1 MAILKGRFVGET
13 LYSEGLRMQEI
24 AHRSVSE
31 GNPDQVI
38 LLEHPNV
45 YTLGRR
51 GDHQDILVGPDVIQ
65 KLKLEIFETDR
76 GGEVTYHG
84 PGQLVAYPIIDLR
97 RLNQGPIEFV
107 RKLET
112 LTTSLLSTYN
122 ISATSVN
129 KPTGVWIGNKKI
141 ASIGIKVSNKITSHG
156 LALNINT
163 DLSYFDHIIACGL
176 AESQPT
182 SLSKETNQTHD
193 MKKIAYEMA
202 VELATILGSDLQ
214 WDSTHPD

>member
-1 MAILKGRFVGET
+1 MAILKGRYVGET
-13 LYSEGLRMQEI
+13 PYSEGLRMQEL
-24 AHRSVSE
+24 AHRSVSA
-31 GNPDQVI
+31 GAPDQLI

-51 GDHQDILVGPDVIQ
+51 GGHQDILISADVIQ
-65 KLKLEIFETDR
+65 KLGLEIFETDR

-84 PGQLVAYPIIDLR
+84 PGQLVAYPIIDLNR
-97 RLNQGPIEFV
+97 VKQGPIEFV
-107 RKLET
+107 KRLET
-112 LTTSLLSTYN
+112 LTISLLSSYGV
-122 ISATSVN
+122 SATSAN
-129 KPTGVWIGNKKI
+129 KPTGVWVGNTKI

-156 LALNINT
+156 LAININT

-182 SLSKETNQTHD
+182 SLSNETDKTHD
-193 MKKIAYEMA
+193 IKKIAYEVA
-202 VELATILGSDLQ
+202 EELATMLGSHLQ

>member
-1 MAILKGRFVGET
+1 MAILEGRYVGET
-13 LYSEGLRMQEI
+13 LYSEGLRMQEL

-31 GNPDQVI
+31 GAPDQVI

-51 GDHQDILVGPDVIQ
+51 GDHQDILIGPDVIR
-65 KLKLEIFETDR
+65 KLELEIFETDR

-84 PGQLVAYPIIDLR
+84 PGQLVAYPIVDLH
-97 RLNQGPIEFV
+97 RLKQGPIEFV

-112 LTTSLLSTYN
+112 ITISILSSHGV
-122 ISATSVN
+122 SATSAN
-129 KPTGVWIGNKKI
+129 KPTGVWVGNTKI

-156 LALNINT
+156 LAININT

-176 AESQPT
+176 IESQPT
-182 SLSKETNQTHD
+182 SLSNETNKTHN
-193 MKKIAYEMA
+193 MKKIAYEVA
-202 VELATILGSDLQ
+202 EELATTLGSHLQ
-214 WDSTHPD
+214 WDSIHPN